1 MDIHCQGD
9 RIFCFM
15 GAKQLCD
22 DLKHRYYDIF
32 IKLLDRKIGQQIQNK
47 MADPITSY
55 IISIQI
61 HGHLKQVLLILESAA
76 WRKFEDFQK
85 VYCLRMQLGLIFFVK
100 GTIRKL
106 HYLISQLEELPAK
119 LCPRHFKLLNLVY

>member
-1 MDIHCQGD
+1 
-9 RIFCFM
+9 M

-32 IKLLDRKIGQQIQNK
+32 IKLLDRKIGQQIQNQ
-47 MADPITSY
+47 MADPIASY
-55 IISIQI
+55 IVSIQI
-61 HGHLKQVLLILESAA
+61 HGHLKQVLLILESSA
-76 WRKFEDFQK
+76 WRKLEDFQK